1 MVVVCFKWKWKIPVF
16 ALKQVTN
23 PQMPSATHLSGMACR
38 KPCSWHRILE
48 TWAAGTT
55 VLRQHLKRVAVEV
68 LQKVCVCVYV
78 CIYIYVYTIDTWCIC
93 IYTYTYTC
101 MYIYIPY
108 TCMPGQMC
116 CLGQA
121 SALWDSRCR
130 PSTPTA
136 DENCPHHRHH
146 HHQTWDLKYA
156 LKVNVYKTR

>member
-1 MVVVCFKWKWKIPVF
+1 MKVKNPSFCSKASNKSPNAISYTSVGNGLQE
-16 ALKQVTN
+16 ALQLASDLGDLGCRHHGS
-23 PQMPSATHLSGMACR
+23 PSAFEKS
-38 KPCSWHRILE
+38 CSWSPPK
-48 TWAAGTT
+48 GMCM
-55 VLRQHLKRVAVEV
+55 
-68 LQKVCVCVYV
+68 CVCMYIY
-78 CIYIYVYTIDTWCIC
+78 IYIYVYTIDTWCIC